1 MLKITG
7 KNAPELG
14 LFFVKIHR
22 NYKVRNEKNRIGCG
36 VNDLIALEVTSVMCG
51 LKGAFSRVI
60 LV

>member
-22 NYKVRNEKNRIGCG
+22 NYKVRDEKNRLGCG
-36 VNDLIALEVTSVMCG
+36 VNDLVASEVTSVMCG
-51 LKGAFSRVI
+51 LKGV
-60 LV
+60 